1 MGKVGLKQTVGH
13 THHTHHDKPL
23 IDLSPVTCV
32 PSRPLFKVQLQDLQV
47 CSNVS
52 SYSLSLSSQLNS
64 TLEAE
69 LGLLQ
74 TTLDGRLSSL
84 KQALLQNEASDIS
97 KAVVQEIARAEVKDY
112 GAKQIEAARKQ
123 WLKEVKYYI
132 CPTVVCWRHPSTG
145 CTFQSMP
152 GLIDV
157 VYVRK

>member
-1 MGKVGLKQTVGH
+1 VYLQDHCLRSSSKNYRCV
-13 THHTHHDKPL
+13 
-23 IDLSPVTCV
+23 VTC
-32 PSRPLFKVQLQDLQV
+32 LL
-47 CSNVS
+47 
-52 SYSLSLSSQLNS
+52 SLSLSSQLNS

-123 WLKEVKYYI
+123 WLKEV
-132 CPTVVCWRHPSTG
+132 
-145 CTFQSMP
+145 
-152 GLIDV
+152 
-157 VYVRK
+157 